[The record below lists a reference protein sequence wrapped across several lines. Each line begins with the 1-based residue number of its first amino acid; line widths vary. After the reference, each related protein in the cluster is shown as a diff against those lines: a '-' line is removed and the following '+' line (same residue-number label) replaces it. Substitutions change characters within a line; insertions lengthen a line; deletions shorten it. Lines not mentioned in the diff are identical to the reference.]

1 MAGTNPRDRRITQ
14 GWLDALRKRK
24 EFRSVSDRAQRE
36 LAHMIWMDAMRVR
49 EHFTV
54 EDATSYPYQE
64 LHKRFGRSKTDDFN
78 AVNAATDVFFVGPWS
93 HSDGTTKSY
102 KLAPM
107 YKEIKRLYVKG
118 EARKMSSASG
128 ISTGDFIDMR
138 GKRFLSIPRAIA
150 SKRQDGSAIKLW
162 GGVEITQSVPVN
174 LWNLERLYKQTWK
187 DIKRANEKQLSGN
200 LFGNPQELD
209 MGKLELRAEWAATL
223 LVLANTNLG
232 GHGWLPMRYRE
243 AESGRLYAMDDNLQ
257 NCPKEVRMAAL
268 DGAIDYDISN
278 CHYTLLSQMAA
289 SHDIECP
296 EIHNY
301 LKNKT
306 AMRNKIADHLQ
317 VDMGKVKTCLL
328 ALIYGAK
335 MASHK
340 TPGKAR
346 DPAIYKTLGAEK
358 GALLLAMPEFINLAN
373 EVRSVGNEVLKNW
386 PMHSGSF
393 INDAGC
399 GIKPTK
405 QKKQM
410 LSHLLQGAEALI
422 LKTAVE
428 YLEEKQPGNVILLQH
443 DGFTAKKKIDRS
455 ALTNHIEEQ
464 TGFVVEWDE
473 DRIQPSA
480 DRDFYKVAKQA
491 KPA

>member
-1 MAGTNPRDRRITQ
+1 MAGTNPKDRRITQ
-14 GWLDALRKRK
+14 GWLDALRKRP
-24 EFRSVSDRAQRE
+24 EFRSVSERAQRE

-54 EDATSYPYQE
+54 EDATSYSY
-64 LHKRFGRSKTDDFN
+64 LDLYKRFGRSRTDDFK
-78 AVNAATDVFFVGPWS
+78 AVNAAVDVFHVGPWS
-93 HSDGTTKSY
+93 HSNSTTKSY
-102 KLAPM
+102 RLAPM
-107 YKEIKRLYVKG
+107 YKEIKRLYVKR
-118 EARKMSSASG
+118 EARKVTTTG

-138 GKRFLSIPRAIA
+138 GDRFISIPRAIA
-150 SKRQDGSAIKLW
+150 SRRQDGSAIKLW

-174 LWNLERLYKQTWK
+174 LSNLEKLYKQTWR
-187 DIKRANEKQLSGN
+187 DIKRVNDKQLSGS
-200 LFGNPQELD
+200 LFGNPGELD
-209 MGKLELRAEWAATL
+209 MDKLELRAEWAATL

-232 GHGWLPMRYRE
+232 GQGWLPMRYRE

-278 CHYTLLSQMAA
+278 CHYTLLSQLAA
-289 SHDIECP
+289 SEDIECP

-306 AMRNKIADHLQ
+306 AMRNMIADHLQ

-340 TPGKAR
+340 TPGAAR

-358 GALLLAMPEFINLAN
+358 GAALLAMPEFIKLAK
-373 EVRSVGNEVLKNW
+373 EVRSVGNQVLESW
-386 PMHSGSF
+386 PLRSGRF

-405 QKKQM
+405 QKKQK

-428 YLEEKQPGNVILLQH
+428 YLEAKQPGNVILLQH
-443 DGFTAKKKIDRS
+443 DGFTARKKIDRS
-455 ALTNHIEEQ
+455 ALTNHIEER

-473 DRIQPSA
+473 DRIQPSP